1 MGALSFFVNYTTIMS
16 DHIAII
22 TLMGRL
28 ESSRSKIGPNSPI
41 IFSLC
46 QTSRDLD
53 AVNKRP
59 FDRIS
64 NEYSPS
70 ICMQATPC

>member
-41 IFSLC
+41 IFSL
-46 QTSRDLD
+46 LP
-53 AVNKRP
+53 NEPRP
-59 FDRIS
+59 
-64 NEYSPS
+64 
-70 ICMQATPC
+70 